1 MAGRISGMDILYIA
15 IPIVLFAA
23 TIGFLL
29 VCERL
34 MRRSS

>member
-1 MAGRISGMDILYIA
+1 MDILYIA